1 MTSRRRL
8 ARIARAV
15 SRAALRTP
23 RPVPAPVDFAEFPST
38 LRAAV
43 ALAPALPPRAW
54 STVATMVWNPR
65 DPGPESVTFAHTV
78 ARNGHA
84 LAHLAAVVTR
94 HMLDASRCSRRARAC
109 AAATIER
116 ETRPM

>member
-8 ARIARAV
+8 AR
-15 SRAALRTP
+15 
-23 RPVPAPVDFAEFPST
+23 
-38 LRAAV
+38 
-43 ALAPALPPRAW
+43 
-54 STVATMVWNPR
+54 
-65 DPGPESVTFAHTV
+65 
-78 ARNGHA
+78 NGNA